1 MSGLVGEVRISLRGL
16 MRHRGFAL
24 AAVLSMA
31 LGAGA
36 NTTVFTLLNAVLL
49 RPLPVKDPGRLA
61 ALFTLDV
68 HNPGNLLSSY
78 PNYKDYR
85 DHNQVFS
92 SLAVYSAIAVNI
104 TGRGE
109 AQSVVGQIVS
119 GNYFQTLGVA
129 MVAGRGFM
137 PEEDGEDEAHPVV
150 VIGYGL
156 WTRKFA
162 GDAGAIGRRLELNG
176 RGYTVVGV
184 APRGFQGLDELLAAE
199 VWVPMAM
206 YRRMYP
212 YPTWVEQRRA
222 LLFPLFGRLKP
233 GVNLRQAEAGMSTL
247 ASSLEREYPQDNRGR
262 RVVLTTLAEA
272 AISPANRPTIAR
284 AGAALGFVAT
294 LVLLIGCGNVANLLL
309 ARGAGRGKEIAVR
322 LAMGA
327 NRWRLVRQLLIES
340 TVLALAG
347 GVAGLLFAWWARGI
361 LWSMRPPLFTYSAV
375 HLDLDFRVL
384 GYALGVALAAGVL
397 FGLVPALRATNADLA
412 CDLKERAGPARGG
425 GAVRSALVVAQVALS
440 LVALVGA
447 GLFARSLSNAAQ
459 VNLGF
464 APEHLATV
472 SYNLVDWGY
481 TEERGREFDQRVLET
496 AAGVPGVTA
505 AAMAKDLP
513 LNVGLARTVLL
524 PGQENGSG
532 RFTLTSLV
540 GPGYFRTMGIPLEAG
555 RDFSG
560 SDARDGPRAAI
571 VNQAAAAYYWPGESP
586 VGKRIRFFGDE
597 RVAEVVGLSRNA
609 NYQSVGEQP
618 QALIYLPLAQNYAAN
633 AVLYVR
639 ARGDAGTTLAAV
651 AREVHRLDPNLTLET
666 ATAEE
671 TIRQAL
677 WAPRLTAWLLGAF
690 GLLAML
696 LSSLGI
702 YGVISYS
709 VSQRT
714 REIGVRMAL
723 GARPSDVQLGVV
735 AEGLR
740 LVAVGV
746 AIGLAIALVATRGVE
761 SLLLATSARDA
772 VTFAM
777 APAFLTLVGLAACWL
792 PAWRATRIDP
802 SKALR
807 DE

>member
-1 MSGLVGEVRISLRGL
+1 
-16 MRHRGFAL
+16 
-24 AAVLSMA
+24 
-31 LGAGA
+31 
-36 NTTVFTLLNAVLL
+36 
-49 RPLPVKDPGRLA
+49 
-61 ALFTLDV
+61 
-68 HNPGNLLSSY
+68 
-78 PNYKDYR
+78 
-85 DHNQVFS
+85 
-92 SLAVYSAIAVNI
+92 
-104 TGRGE
+104 
-109 AQSVVGQIVS
+109 
-119 GNYFQTLGVA
+119 
-129 MVAGRGFM
+129 
-137 PEEDGEDEAHPVV
+137 
-150 VIGYGL
+150 
-156 WTRKFA
+156 
-162 GDAGAIGRRLELNG
+162 
-176 RGYTVVGV
+176 
-184 APRGFQGLDELLAAE
+184 
-199 VWVPMAM
+199 
-206 YRRMYP
+206 
-212 YPTWVEQRRA
+212 
-222 LLFPLFGRLKP
+222 
-233 GVNLRQAEAGMSTL
+233 
-247 ASSLEREYPQDNRGR
+247 
-262 RVVLTTLAEA
+262 
-272 AISPANRPTIAR
+272 
-284 AGAALGFVAT
+284 
-294 LVLLIGCGNVANLLL
+294 
-309 ARGAGRGKEIAVR
+309 
-322 LAMGA
+322 
-327 NRWRLVRQLLIES
+327 
-340 TVLALAG
+340 
-347 GVAGLLFAWWARGI
+347 
-361 LWSMRPPLFTYSAV
+361 
-375 HLDLDFRVL
+375 
-384 GYALGVALAAGVL
+384 
-397 FGLVPALRATNADLA
+397 
-412 CDLKERAGPARGG
+412 
-425 GAVRSALVVAQVALS
+425 
-440 LVALVGA
+440 
-447 GLFARSLSNAAQ
+447 
-459 VNLGF
+459 
-464 APEHLATV
+464 
-472 SYNLVDWGY
+472 
-481 TEERGREFDQRVLET
+481 
-496 AAGVPGVTA
+496 
-505 AAMAKDLP
+505 MAKDLP

-560 SDARDGPRAAI
+560 ADTRDGPRAAI

-609 NYQSVGEQP
+609 NYQSVGERP

>member
-1 MSGLVGEVRISLRGL
+1 
-16 MRHRGFAL
+16 
-24 AAVLSMA
+24 
-31 LGAGA
+31 
-36 NTTVFTLLNAVLL
+36 
-49 RPLPVKDPGRLA
+49 
-61 ALFTLDV
+61 
-68 HNPGNLLSSY
+68 
-78 PNYKDYR
+78 
-85 DHNQVFS
+85 
-92 SLAVYSAIAVNI
+92 
-104 TGRGE
+104 
-109 AQSVVGQIVS
+109 
-119 GNYFQTLGVA
+119 
-129 MVAGRGFM
+129 
-137 PEEDGEDEAHPVV
+137 
-150 VIGYGL
+150 
-156 WTRKFA
+156 
-162 GDAGAIGRRLELNG
+162 
-176 RGYTVVGV
+176 
-184 APRGFQGLDELLAAE
+184 
-199 VWVPMAM
+199 
-206 YRRMYP
+206 
-212 YPTWVEQRRA
+212 
-222 LLFPLFGRLKP
+222 
-233 GVNLRQAEAGMSTL
+233 
-247 ASSLEREYPQDNRGR
+247 
-262 RVVLTTLAEA
+262 
-272 AISPANRPTIAR
+272 
-284 AGAALGFVAT
+284 
-294 LVLLIGCGNVANLLL
+294 
-309 ARGAGRGKEIAVR
+309 
-322 LAMGA
+322 
-327 NRWRLVRQLLIES
+327 
-340 TVLALAG
+340 
-347 GVAGLLFAWWARGI
+347 
-361 LWSMRPPLFTYSAV
+361 
-375 HLDLDFRVL
+375 
-384 GYALGVALAAGVL
+384 
-397 FGLVPALRATNADLA
+397 
-412 CDLKERAGPARGG
+412 
-425 GAVRSALVVAQVALS
+425 
-440 LVALVGA
+440 VALVGA